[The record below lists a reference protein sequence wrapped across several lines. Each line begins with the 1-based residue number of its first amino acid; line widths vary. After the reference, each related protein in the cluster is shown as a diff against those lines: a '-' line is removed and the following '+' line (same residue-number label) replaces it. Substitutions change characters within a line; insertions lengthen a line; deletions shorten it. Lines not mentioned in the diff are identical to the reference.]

1 MQCYIYRSEA
11 KADHYLYLPTQL
23 DEAKIPTSL
32 IAMLGELSKVMELDL
47 QNTTKLAIADASAV
61 IESLKTRN
69 FYLQMP
75 PKDQPHPFDL
85 PH

>member
-1 MQCYIYRSEA
+1 MQCFIYRSED
-11 KADHYLYLPTQL
+11 KADHYLYLPTRL
-23 DEAKIPTSL
+23 EEAEIPSSL
-32 IAMLGELSKVMELDL
+32 VEMLGELSEVMELDL
-47 QNTTKLAIADASAV
+47 QASTKLAIAEASAV
-61 IESLKTRN
+61 IESLQTRQ

>member
-1 MQCYIYRSEA
+1 MQCYIYRSED
-11 KADHYLYLPTQL
+11 KADHYLYLPTSLEDAQ
-23 DEAKIPTSL
+23 IPSSL
-32 IAMLGELSKVMELDL
+32 VAMLGELSKVMELDL
-47 QNTTKLAIADASAV
+47 QASTKLAIAEAKTV
-61 IESLKTRN
+61 IESLETRH

>member
-1 MQCYIYRSEA
+1 MHCFIYRSEK
-11 KADHYLYLPTQL
+11 KADHYLYLPTNVEQAQL
-23 DEAKIPTSL
+23 PSTLVSL
-32 IAMLGELSKVMELDL
+32 LGELSPVMELDL
-47 QNTTKLAIADASAV
+47 QADTKLALADAAV
-61 IESLKTRN
+61 VIKSLQTQK

>member
-1 MQCYIYRSEA
+1 MQCFIYRSED
-11 KADHYLYLPTQL
+11 KADHYLYLPTRL
-23 DEAKIPTSL
+23 EDAKIPSSL
-32 IAMLGELSKVMELDL
+32 MAMLGELSEVMELDL
-47 QNTTKLAIADASAV
+47 QVSTKLATADASTV
-61 IESLKTRN
+61 IESLQTRH